1 MGAAPFRQKRLP
13 SEGACSPS
21 AAETQESEM
30 TLVDLR
36 SQVAFASGFIPG
48 SFHLPDINCLEL
60 LRANGLLNG
69 RRIYGVADEPEQI
82 ARCREILASGMEL
95 EFGNWSSPKTMEW
108 RTRRG
113 ALGSIELLEA
123 DRLAVR
129 VSGWKTVVI
138 DTRNLA
144 AFALARIPESLCMPL
159 DNNLISAL
167 TGLPAETALCIVC
180 ETGSRAS
187 FAASV
192 IWNLGFRNV
201 SFLRGGFTAYREHR
215 LPLAQSSR

>member
-1 MGAAPFRQKRLP
+1 MEAAPFGENRLP
-13 SEGACSPS
+13 IEGAHSPL
-21 AAETQESEM
+21 AADTQESDV
-30 TLVDLR
+30 TLLDLR
-36 SQVAFASGFIPG
+36 SQVAFSSGFIPG
-48 SFHLPDINCLEL
+48 SFHFPDIDCLEL
-60 LRANGLLNG
+60 LRANGLLKG
-69 RRIYGVADEPEQI
+69 RTAYGVVDEPEQI
-82 ARCREILASGMEL
+82 ARCGKILASGMEL
-95 EFGNWSSPKTMEW
+95 EFGNWSSPKTMDW

-138 DTRNLA
+138 DTRGLA

-159 DNNLISAL
+159 DNLSRAL
-167 TGLPAETALCIVC
+167 TGLPAETALCVVC

-187 FAASV
+187 FAASL

-201 SFLRGGFTAYREHR
+201 SLLRGGFAAYREHR